1 MRGKPTGVA
10 KQSYLT
16 DDLKIVDHI
25 ICDYEDYPSVRHIK
39 KLYLF
44 LLTISEQDLKKILK
58 ALSTE
63 KSTGVNLIPSRL
75 VKLTA
80 SYLAGPLS
88 QSVNNSIRKRLF
100 PENAKVVSVS
110 RIDKKTLY

>member
-1 MRGKPTGVA
+1 MRRKPTGVA

-25 ICDYEDYPSVRHIK
+25 ICDYEDYPSVKHISTK
-39 KLYLF
+39 
-44 LLTISEQDLKKILK
+44 
-58 ALSTE
+58 STE

-75 VKLTA
+75 VKLAA
-80 SYLAGPLS
+80 SYLVGPLS

-100 PENAKVVSVS
+100 PENAKVVPVS